1 MKKLLLLSI
10 FVFSLIGF
18 YGFSNEDDCQHE
30 VSIVIGGDEKAKF
43 PGGVEKMNTWIKEN
57 LRYPND
63 IKRYGTVQIEF
74 TVKKNGKLSGFT
86 VKKGLEEE
94 TDFAAIECLMCMP
107 VWEPAQVEGK
117 KVNST
122 VVLPIRFAR
131 E

>member
-1 MKKLLLLSI
+1 MKKPLLLIALA
-10 FVFSLIGF
+10 FSLIGF
-18 YGFSNEDDCQHE
+18 YGFSHE
-30 VSIVIGGDEKAKF
+30 NDSLPSASTVIEGETKAKF

-57 LRYPND
+57 LRYPKE

-74 TVKKNGKLSGFT
+74 TVKKSGKLSGFT

-94 TDFAAIECLMCMP
+94 TNFAAIECLMGMP
-107 VWEPAQVEGK
+107 IWEPAVMDGK

-122 VVLPIRFAR
+122 VVLPIRFQR